1 MEKPL
6 IQISLYLNMQVLVNE
21 TFGIIDIA
29 HKLRI
34 FPSTVLCVLNKHPD
48 KKKETKVLVWKTA

>member
-1 MEKPL
+1 M
-6 IQISLYLNMQVLVNE
+6 LVNE
-21 TFGIIDIA
+21 PFGIIDIA

-48 KKKETKVLVWKTA
+48 IKKETKVLVWKTA

>member
-6 IQISLYLNMQVLVNE
+6 IQISLYLNMQVLANE
-21 TFGIIDIA
+21 PFGIIDIA

-48 KKKETKVLVWKTA
+48 IKKETKVFVWKAA